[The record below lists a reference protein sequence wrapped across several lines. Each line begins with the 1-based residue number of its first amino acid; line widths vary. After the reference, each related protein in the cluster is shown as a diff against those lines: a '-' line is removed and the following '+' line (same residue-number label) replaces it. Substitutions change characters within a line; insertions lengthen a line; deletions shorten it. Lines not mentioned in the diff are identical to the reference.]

1 MTAYDRTVLA
11 KLIAQVESMG
21 RHGTNRTKGT
31 AMADLVAHIFGEI
44 PGVQLRHREFLAP
57 DMSSEIDL
65 VFRNQPQVSGLFD
78 GVTLHMECKNERRR
92 ISAEQVRVFASK
104 LRDRNQPVGV
114 IISRTGLAGRPG
126 GKTHAHGV
134 VGSELATGRSIVVLA
149 LADLVGLDDTDRLVD
164 LCIERRFELE
174 AFGTYN
180 SI

>member
-11 KLIAQVESMG
+11 ELVAQVESTG
-21 RHGTNRTKGT
+21 RHGTNQTKGS
-31 AMADLVAHIFGEI
+31 AMANLVAHTFGEI
-44 PGVQLRHREFLAP
+44 PGFQLRHRELLAP
-57 DMSSEIDL
+57 DKTSEIDL
-65 VFRNQPQVSGLFD
+65 VFRNQPQISGLFD

-114 IISRTGLAGRPG
+114 MISRTGLAGRPG
-126 GKTHAHGV
+126 GKTHAHGI

-149 LADLVGLDDTDRLVD
+149 LADLIGLDDTDRLVD

-174 AFGTYN
+174 AYGTYN

>member
-1 MTAYDRTVLA
+1 MTIYDHHMLA
-11 KLIAQVESMG
+11 QLVAQVESTG
-21 RHGTNRTKGT
+21 RHGTNQAKGS
-31 AMADLVAHIFGEI
+31 AMAEIVTYLFGQI

-57 DMSSEIDL
+57 DKTSEIDL
-65 VFRNQPQVSGLFD
+65 VFRNQPQVSSLFD
-78 GVTLHMECKNERRR
+78 GVTLHMECKNERRK

-114 IISRTGLAGRPG
+114 MISRTGLAGRPG
-126 GKTHAHGV
+126 IKTHGHGQ
-134 VGSELATGRSIVVLA
+134 VGFELTSGRSIVVLA
-149 LADLVGLDDTDRLVD
+149 LADLIGLNDTDKLVD

>member
-1 MTAYDRTVLA
+1 MTTYDHTMLA
-11 KLIAQVESMG
+11 DLVARVESMG
-21 RHGTNRTKGT
+21 RHGTNSAKGS
-31 AMADLVAHIFGEI
+31 AMANLVAYLFEQI

-57 DMSSEIDL
+57 DKTSEIDL

-78 GVTLHMECKNERRR
+78 GVTLHMECKNERRK
-92 ISAEQVRVFASK
+92 IGPEQVRVFASK

-114 IISRTGLAGRPG
+114 MISRTGLSGRLG
-126 GKTHAHGV
+126 FKTHGHGQ
-134 VGSELATGRSIVVLA
+134 VGIELATGRSVVVLA
-149 LADLVGLDDTDRLVD
+149 LADLGGLDDTGMLVD